1 MTSPIRPLL
10 GLLLLVSVSGCTV
23 ARAQNNAQNNTQSTA
38 QNLTSNPS
46 SNPSPAVAPLR
57 ESALPQ
63 AAPSRLA
70 NDRIL
75 AQTLAQDV
83 PIGRP
88 EREPATADVTSVEVF
103 KLDNQCEDFEGRV
116 LKLPRDTALNE
127 AVGKAIETSTTLDFS
142 LAGYRVEPG
151 PGFDEATVDF
161 RVVSNSDASSD
172 ANAATPEETAQISR
186 TLKSL
191 SMCEGL
197 SLFGSIRRTLTGNGQ
212 FGVSRVRFTLAGQ
225 ELR

>member
-1 MTSPIRPLL
+1 M
-10 GLLLLVSVSGCTV
+10 
-23 ARAQNNAQNNTQSTA
+23 ARAQNSTQNAAQNVTP
-38 QNLTSNPS
+38 NPS
-46 SNPSPAVAPLR
+46 QTFTPLNDPALSDAP
-57 ESALPQ
+57 Q
-63 AAPSRLA
+63 SRFA
-70 NDRIL
+70 TDKTL
-75 AQTLAQDV
+75 AQTLAQDA

-88 EREPATADVTSVEVF
+88 DRQLVAADVTSVRVF

-116 LKLPRDTALNE
+116 LKLPRETALNE
-127 AVGKAIETSTTLDFS
+127 AVGKAIETSATLDFS

-161 RVVSNSDASSD
+161 RVASNTEDSNPEDSVTS
-172 ANAATPEETAQISR
+172 EETAQISR

-197 SLFGSIRRTLTGNGQ
+197 SLFGSIRQTLTSNGQ